1 MVMANNP
8 KINYSRYLYLLFVFC
23 MLFSCESKSKKEIK
37 TKKILHGD
45 TKPSGRSIVYND
57 SITIVINNV
66 NDNDYLALNFVNKNL
81 QSESI
86 EFLNKTNDS
95 SKTVIKKV
103 KRNQYPVVL
112 SYRAFSVINNV
123 SKSYS
128 YMFLFDNKINEIVF
142 DFVKGDLKLINEKDS
157 IYKVED
163 IRKFYSEILFK
174 NKTKSQKKVLEKNKH
189 YDGLLNDVI
198 KKNKLVKAYS
208 KLEHFNFISQ
218 MNPKDSTLF
227 NYLEK
232 LDEPIYSIALKNVLY
247 NFITAN
253 KKIIPHRYNDEEKLN
268 PVFADLLSKE
278 VANYII
284 LEYSTKKTKDFDL
297 LNWLKKTRYYI
308 KNKIEIERKLGENL
322 ALEQLTVLKKFSL
335 YDSNYYKTELVSILN
350 SKKSKFYLI
359 DFWATWCAP
368 CILNIK
374 TMHGMDLPKE
384 LEVINISMDKTID
397 KDKWIIRSNE
407 LSLNNSYL
415 FVENEYNKKV
425 IHDIKLNQL
434 PRYILIDKN
443 FNVLNFNMITPQ
455 EGDFLQEIK
464 NSIK

>member
-1 MVMANNP
+1 
-8 KINYSRYLYLLFVFC
+8 LLTTS
-23 MLFSCESKSKKEIK
+23 FSS
-37 TKKILHGD
+37 IL
-45 TKPSGRSIVYND
+45 
-57 SITIVINNV
+57 
-66 NDNDYLALNFVNKNL
+66 
-81 QSESI
+81 Q
-86 EFLNKTNDS
+86 
-95 SKTVIKKV
+95 
-103 KRNQYPVVL
+103 
-112 SYRAFSVINNV
+112 
-123 SKSYS
+123 
-128 YMFLFDNKINEIVF
+128 
-142 DFVKGDLKLINEKDS
+142 
-157 IYKVED
+157 
-163 IRKFYSEILFK
+163 
-174 NKTKSQKKVLEKNKH
+174 
-189 YDGLLNDVI
+189 
-198 KKNKLVKAYS
+198 
-208 KLEHFNFISQ
+208 
-218 MNPKDSTLF
+218 
-227 NYLEK
+227 
-232 LDEPIYSIALKNVLY
+232 
-247 NFITAN
+247 
-253 KKIIPHRYNDEEKLN
+253 
-268 PVFADLLSKE
+268 
-278 VANYII
+278 
-284 LEYSTKKTKDFDL
+284 KKTKDFDL

-407 LSLNNSYL
+407 LILNNSYL